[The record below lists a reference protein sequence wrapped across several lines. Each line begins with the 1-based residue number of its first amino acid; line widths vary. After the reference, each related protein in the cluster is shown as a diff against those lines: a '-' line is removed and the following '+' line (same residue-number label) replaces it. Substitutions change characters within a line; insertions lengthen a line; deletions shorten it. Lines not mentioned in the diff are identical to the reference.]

1 MMMDFPETKKRFSR
15 EEAEQAL
22 GIDDEERA
30 AIKASVSIELL
41 LAHAGI
47 TDDQIDLA
55 YTARL
60 KNQLADVRDAFQTL
74 VGDEDEV

>member
-1 MMMDFPETKKRFSR
+1 MMYDPNEHKRFSR
-15 EEAEQAL
+15 KAAEDAL
-22 GIDDEERA
+22 GIDDEARA

-55 YTARL
+55 YNARL
-60 KNQLADVRDAFQTL
+60 KNQLADVRDAFGTL